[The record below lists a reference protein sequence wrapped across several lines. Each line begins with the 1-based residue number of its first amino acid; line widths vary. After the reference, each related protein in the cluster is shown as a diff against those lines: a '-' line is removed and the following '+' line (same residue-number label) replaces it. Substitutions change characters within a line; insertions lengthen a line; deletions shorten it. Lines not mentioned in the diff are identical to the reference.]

1 MNDNEN
7 MEAAKTIYKILK
19 NFESQLDSEEFK
31 KDYLDYSIYKIS
43 EVRFFRYLQMLL
55 KNGFIEGLTIE
66 QMADKNFYI
75 KSYNPQITLKG
86 IEYLAENSTMQKAVN
101 IIKEAGQMAV
111 SII

>member
-7 MEAAKTIYKILK
+7 MEAVKTIYKILK
-19 NFESQLDSEEFK
+19 NFESQLDNEEFK

-43 EVRFFRYLQMLL
+43 ELRFMRYLQMLI
-55 KNGFIEGLTIE
+55 KNEFIEGITIE
-66 QMADKNFYI
+66 QMADKSFYI

-86 IEYLAENSTMQKAVN
+86 IEYLAENSAMQKAVN

-111 SII
+111 SIL